1 MCFLSLNYFA
11 KKTTTHIPKK
21 PKKRK
26 KGKKKKKKKKRK
38 KKKKKKK
45 LVSTYAGLAE
55 GAQTNEEFSLLGL
68 EQSQFS
74 DLRWVF
80 SSYKRRVVL
89 LMQMISSYFWTVDR
103 HKERERER
111 GQQPNNF

>member
-26 KGKKKKKKKKRK
+26 KGKKRK
-38 KKKKKKK
+38 KEKK

-55 GAQTNEEFSLLGL
+55 GAQTNGEFSLLGL
-68 EQSQFS
+68 EQSLFS

-80 SSYKRRVVL
+80 SCYKRRVVL
-89 LMQMISSYFWTVDR
+89 LMQMISSYFWTVGR

-111 GQQPNNF
+111 EREDNPTTFRYL

>member
-26 KGKKKKKKKKRK
+26 KG
-38 KKKKKKK
+38 KKKKK

-80 SSYKRRVVL
+80 SCYKRRVVL

-111 GQQPNNF
+111 ERERGQQPNNF